1 MGKHYGDKG
10 TIHEKKARA
19 VLDGKA
25 VSTGVRQ
32 IAGDGAVTCPN
43 PAHTEDH
50 TSKGGGDRKR
60 Y

>member
-1 MGKHYGDKG
+1 MQHKG
-10 TIHEKKARA
+10 VPIPEKKARA

-43 PAHTEDH
+43 PPSIEDGSSKH
-50 TSKGGGDRKR
+50 SKGGGKR